1 MAALEAVH
9 GDPALQRFGRRRSRE
24 REAAAPDDADVLRD
38 HIRERV
44 DVLPP
49 RDVEVALEQ
58 QVRVALLLV
67 GRELAEDRPA
77 DVVDELELKAVVA
90 EVGVVARAA
99 HHEPQERDPE
109 GADRREQR
117 QAAGAAGD
125 VPAARL
131 GGSNWGG
138 VGRGA
143 PLLLTNLFPPP
154 PYLAWYVRDR

>member
-58 QVRVALLLV
+58 QVRVALLLI

-99 HHEPQERDPE
+99 HHEPQERHPKR
-109 GADRREQR
+109 AYWRQQR
-117 QAAGAAGD
+117 QAAGAAGG
-125 VPAARL
+125 VPAARPAGS
-131 GGSNWGG
+131 GGRSLDC
-138 VGRGA
+138 GA
-143 PLLLTNLFPPP
+143 HLFLTNLFLSP